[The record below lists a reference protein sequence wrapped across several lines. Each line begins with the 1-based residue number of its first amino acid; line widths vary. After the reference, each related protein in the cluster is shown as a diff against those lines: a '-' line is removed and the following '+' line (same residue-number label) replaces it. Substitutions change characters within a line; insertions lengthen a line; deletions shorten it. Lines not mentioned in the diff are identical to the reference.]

1 MTPVIYALSSTTV
14 PQAGVIDVPCYR
26 EDAFNGRTARLAYEE
41 KWVPFDFATLTERD
55 YELATAERGE
65 EWTIQGVV
73 AVDMDWLV
81 GVMDTTAAAGKTLGV
96 QIDEV
101 WYYVSPM
108 NMEPTVV
115 GDGYVVIGLYR

>member
-1 MTPVIYALSSTTV
+1 MVAVSMDWLVGMMDTTAAAGKTLGVEIDEVSSTTV

-55 YELATAERGE
+55 HDLATAERGE

-73 AVDMDWLV
+73 AVSMDWLV
-81 GVMDTTAAAGKTLGV
+81 GMMDTTAAAGKTLGV
-96 QIDEV
+96 EIDEV
-101 WYYVSPM
+101 
-108 NMEPTVV
+108 
-115 GDGYVVIGLYR
+115 